1 MVVFKE
7 SFHPVQDQ
15 AFIWDSMK
23 RAELGKKK
31 NSPGIWP
38 RPAQPKVDKSRP
50 NARPVFFFLCTCFLM
65 CLEEPAPIKFFST
78 RVPLC

>member
-31 NSPGIWP
+31 K
-38 RPAQPKVDKSRP
+38 QPWHL
-50 NARPVFFFLCTCFLM
+50 A
-65 CLEEPAPIKFFST
+65 
-78 RVPLC
+78 